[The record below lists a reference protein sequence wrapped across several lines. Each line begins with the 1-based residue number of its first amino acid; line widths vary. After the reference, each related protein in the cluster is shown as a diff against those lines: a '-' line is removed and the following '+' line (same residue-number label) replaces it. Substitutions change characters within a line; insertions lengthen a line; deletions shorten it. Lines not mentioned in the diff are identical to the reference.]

1 MIVNM
6 ALEFIPGRIA
16 DSMKGTGTMVN
27 NMEKVFIDNLMAQK
41 EKENGKMEKEWL
53 GQMSYE
59 KYFEFTTNR

>member
-27 NMEKVFIDNLMAQK
+27 NMEKVFIDNLMA
-41 EKENGKMEKEWL
+41 
-53 GQMSYE
+53 
-59 KYFEFTTNR
+59 